1 MEGIGER
8 CCSTNTDMK
17 NTDTKT
23 ALINKTNLRRIILSA
38 ANSGNAT
45 GEEATFSKV
54 SPEAFRNIEAAVKV
68 LIAKE
73 VTGLR
78 KGQIIKFSTLGTSNG
93 KRPQFKRT
101 VPEVVADHTAA
112 QIGQMEAM
120 NKRLRELEK
129 GQKFLY
135 NMVMP
140 RFGSDGASTK
150 ELFTLTET
158 KKR

>member
-1 MEGIGER
+1 
-8 CCSTNTDMK
+8 MK

-23 ALINKTNLRRIILSA
+23 ALINKTNLRRFILSA

-78 KGQIIKFSTLGTSNG
+78 KGQIIKFSTLGTANG

-112 QIGQMEAM
+112 QISQMETL
-120 NKRLRELEK
+120 NKRIRELEK

-150 ELFTLTET
+150 ELFALTDN
-158 KKR
+158 KR

>member
-1 MEGIGER
+1 MEGIGGR

-23 ALINKTNLRRIILSA
+23 ALINKTNLRRFILNA
-38 ANSGNAT
+38 ANSGNAV
-45 GEEATFSKV
+45 GDEASFSKI
-54 SPEAFRNIEAAVKV
+54 SPEAYRNIEAAVKV

-112 QIGQMEAM
+112 QISQMETM

-158 KKR
+158 KR

>member
-1 MEGIGER
+1 VILIIQD
-8 CCSTNTDMK
+8 NKNIDMK
-17 NTDTKT
+17 KTDIKT
-23 ALINKTNLRRIILSA
+23 ALINKTNLRRFILNA
-38 ANSGNAT
+38 ANSGNSV
-45 GEEATFSKV
+45 GDEAAFSKV

-93 KRPQFKRT
+93 KRPVFKRT

-112 QIGQMEAM
+112 QISQMESM

-140 RFGSDGASTK
+140 RFGTEEVSTK
-150 ELFTLTET
+150 DLFTLTET
-158 KKR
+158 KR

>member
-1 MEGIGER
+1 VILIIQDNKNINMKK
-8 CCSTNTDMK
+8 TDI
-17 NTDTKT
+17 KT
-23 ALINKTNLRRIILSA
+23 ALINKTNLRRFILNA
-38 ANSGNAT
+38 ANSGNSV
-45 GEEATFSKV
+45 GDEAAFSKV

-93 KRPQFKRT
+93 KRPVFKRT

-112 QIGQMEAM
+112 QISQMESM

-140 RFGSDGASTK
+140 RFGTEEVSTK
-150 ELFTLTET
+150 DLFTLTET
-158 KKR
+158 KR

>member
-1 MEGIGER
+1 MILIIQD
-8 CCSTNTDMK
+8 NKNIDMK
-17 NTDTKT
+17 KTDIKT
-23 ALINKTNLRRIILSA
+23 ALINKTNLRRFILNA
-38 ANSGNAT
+38 ANSGNSV
-45 GEEATFSKV
+45 GDEAAFSKV

-93 KRPQFKRT
+93 KRPVFKRT

-112 QIGQMEAM
+112 QISQMESM

-140 RFGSDGASTK
+140 RFGTEEVSTK
-150 ELFTLTET
+150 DLFTLTET
-158 KKR
+158 KR

>member
-1 MEGIGER
+1 L
-8 CCSTNTDMK
+8 N
-17 NTDTKT
+17 
-23 ALINKTNLRRIILSA
+23 A
-38 ANSGNAT
+38 ANNGNAV
-45 GEEATFSKV
+45 GDEASFSKI
-54 SPEAFRNIEAAVKV
+54 SPEAYRNIEAAVKV

-78 KGQIIKFSTLGTSNG
+78 KGQIIKFSTLGTASG
-93 KRPQFKRT
+93 KRPIFKRT
-101 VPEVVADHTAA
+101 VPEVVADHTSA
-112 QIGQMEAM
+112 QISQMENM

-140 RFGSDGASTK
+140 RFGTEEISTK

-158 KKR
+158 KR

>member
-1 MEGIGER
+1 MKK
-8 CCSTNTDMK
+8 TDI
-17 NTDTKT
+17 KT
-23 ALINKTNLRRIILSA
+23 ALINKTNLRRFILNA
-38 ANSGNAT
+38 ANSGNSV
-45 GEEATFSKV
+45 GDEAAFSKV

-93 KRPQFKRT
+93 KRPVFKRT

-112 QIGQMEAM
+112 QISQMESM

-140 RFGSDGASTK
+140 RFGTEEVSTK
-150 ELFTLTET
+150 DLFTLTET
-158 KKR
+158 KR

>member
-1 MEGIGER
+1 MIPAEPMKAELK
-8 CCSTNTDMK
+8 NTDML
-17 NTDTKT
+17 NRN
-23 ALINKTNLRRIILSA
+23 LLNKTNLRRFILNA
-38 ANSGNAT
+38 ANNGNAV
-45 GEEATFSKV
+45 GDEASFSKI
-54 SPEAFRNIEAAVKV
+54 SPEAYRNIEAAVKV

-78 KGQIIKFSTLGTSNG
+78 KGQIIKFSTLGTASG
-93 KRPQFKRT
+93 KRPIFKRT

-112 QIGQMEAM
+112 QISQMENM

-140 RFGSDGASTK
+140 RFGTEEISTK

-158 KKR
+158 KR

>member
-1 MEGIGER
+1 
-8 CCSTNTDMK
+8 MK
-17 NTDTKT
+17 KTDTKT
-23 ALINKTNLRRIILSA
+23 ALINKTNLRRFILSA
-38 ANSGNAT
+38 ANSGNSV
-45 GEEATFSKV
+45 GDEAAFSKV

-78 KGQIIKFSTLGTSNG
+78 KGQIIKFSALGTSNG
-93 KRPQFKRT
+93 KRPVFKRT

-112 QIGQMEAM
+112 QISQMESM

-140 RFGSDGASTK
+140 RFGTEEVSTK
-150 ELFTLTET
+150 DLFTLTET
-158 KKR
+158 KR

>member
-1 MEGIGER
+1 
-8 CCSTNTDMK
+8 MK

-23 ALINKTNLRRIILSA
+23 ALINKTNLRRFILSA

-78 KGQIIKFSTLGTSNG
+78 KGQIIKFSTLGTANG

-112 QIGQMEAM
+112 QISQMETL
-120 NKRLRELEK
+120 NKRIRELEK

-150 ELFTLTET
+150 ELFALTDNN
-158 KKR
+158 R